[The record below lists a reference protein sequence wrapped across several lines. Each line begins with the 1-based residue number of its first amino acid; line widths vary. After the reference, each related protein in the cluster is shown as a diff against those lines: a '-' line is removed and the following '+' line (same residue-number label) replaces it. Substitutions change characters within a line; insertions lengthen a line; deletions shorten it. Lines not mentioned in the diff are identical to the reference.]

1 MTALL
6 WLAFAIAGLFAALD
20 RYIGADGKKRLHQ
33 FLLARPDALD
43 NTPRAAAYVFTRIF
57 GEAHFSFR
65 CAAASTIAS
74 LLFLAL
80 MYCVRMYLVVSA
92 YPSANAYEVSHYV
105 AHEISYPF
113 SAAARASF
121 AISLALNLLIDFV
134 GLLKTRLIITF
145 LAKRKISVSIVVA
158 AIVVDLI
165 ASFVIFQALYLF
177 LYFISV
183 VMIFSA
189 PQTIIMPAGDPNTV
203 MPVIAEIMILLHF
216 MTSPDYSAGATM
228 EFIRQSHVIAIFLA
242 FTFVPIFL
250 TSVFYYASIGPSIWL
265 WLFLFASIVSRLLAS
280 TWPTALDFLDFEKS
294 PLTVLGGIAAALFLL
309 FATLILSVYEFWWT
323 LVALFL

>member
-6 WLAFAIAGLFAALD
+6 GLTFAIAGLFAALD

-43 NTPRAAAYVFTRIF
+43 NPPRAAAYVFRRVF
-57 GEAHFSFR
+57 GQAHFSFR

-80 MYCVRMYLVVSA
+80 MYCVRIYLVVA
-92 YPSANAYEVSHYV
+92 AHPNANAYEVLHYV
-105 AHEISYPF
+105 AHEIRYPF
-113 SAAARASF
+113 SSAARASF
-121 AISLALNLLIDFV
+121 AISLVLNLLLDFV

-145 LAKRKISVSIVVA
+145 LAKRKLSVSIVAA

-165 ASFVIFQALYLF
+165 ASFVIFQTLYLF
-177 LYFISV
+177 LYFMSL
-183 VMIFSA
+183 VMIFSE

-203 MPVIAEIMILLHF
+203 MLVMSEMMILLHYA
-216 MTSPDYSAGATM
+216 TSPDFPAGATM
-228 EFIRQSHVIAIFLA
+228 EFIRQSHILPLFLA

-265 WLFLFASIVSRLLAS
+265 WLFLFAGIVSRLLAS
-280 TWPTALDFLDFEKS
+280 TWPTALHFSRL
-294 PLTVLGGIAAALFLL
+294 
-309 FATLILSVYEFWWT
+309 
-323 LVALFL
+323 